1 MTQHTKHDDRSI
13 GPVPQYPA
21 IDQAVS
27 QYMKG
32 FEAGLAK
39 GQPPVVAEQAAI
51 DKAVSEYMKG
61 FDAGLAE
68 GLRRTASQIP
78 LKNPLE
84 TAAEAPTSDVGTQ
97 TRAQEVKVQKG
108 RASQSQHQSTGPSQE
123 VSGEQLESAALE
135 LLLKEGK
142 HAADR
147 NHPKRDK
154 ELSSVPDS
162 QPKIAGRPPI
172 PPPVTQHT
180 GQPIH
185 LAPYGLSAEP
195 KCHNP
200 PPSRTPYPPTPRSV
214 YCGPKMPYS
223 ITEAGYTHPYTN
235 SSGHYPSST
244 PAERT
249 SASHKDGPKTKD
261 DSAEKPSQP
270 PSEKPRSRQAEENAH
285 GVKALRPQL
294 AIPVSKLRRTS
305 QQFDASSGRVSP
317 ISSDDNVASEE
328 DETEIEDKSAPE
340 FLNTDTLA
348 KPRVLSKYSGGKAPR
363 KQLATRVPN
372 PNFPYNEEPSSSNDS
387 SDASD
392 EDDTGAN
399 DTSTHPASKTNGL
412 RIPGSNRLGPYTGT
426 FAPRKQLATSTPPR
440 DTSKQHA
447 SHPSSDSSEETL
459 KGDKKG
465 LGDYSDDSETAHLTD
480 FHKQVL
486 MFKQAEKK
494 RAAEGTAAAW
504 TVAMGSKTDSGT
516 NPGLRTSGKAR
527 RGLRRLGGAMR

>member
-1 MTQHTKHDDRSI
+1 MVMTQHTKHDDRSI

-51 DKAVSEYMKG
+51 DKAVTEYMKG

-68 GLRRTASQIP
+68 GLRRTASQTSM
-78 LKNPLE
+78 KNPLE

-97 TRAQEVKVQKG
+97 TRAQEVKIQRG
-108 RASQSQHQSTGPSQE
+108 RASQSQHQSTRPSQE

-142 HAADR
+142 HVADK

-154 ELSSVPDS
+154 DLPSIPDS
-162 QPKIAGRPPI
+162 QPTISGRPPDS
-172 PPPVTQHT
+172 PPVPQHT
-180 GQPIH
+180 AQQAP

-195 KCHNP
+195 KCYNP
-200 PPSRTPYPPTPRSV
+200 PPLPTPYPPPPRSV

-223 ITEAGYTHPYTN
+223 ITEAGYTHPYAN

-244 PAERT
+244 SAENT
-249 SASHKDGPKTKD
+249 AASHNDKNKTKD
-261 DSAEKPSQP
+261 SSAER
-270 PSEKPRSRQAEENAH
+270 PSEPSSGKPRFKQTEERSL
-285 GVKALRPQL
+285 GGKALRPQQ

-305 QQFDASSGRVSP
+305 QQFDASSGRVST

-372 PNFPYNEEPSSSNDS
+372 PNFPYNEEPSSSSDS
-387 SDASD
+387 SDASY

-399 DTSTHPASKTNGL
+399 DTSTHPASKTEL
-412 RIPGSNRLGPYTGT
+412 GSDRPGPYTGT

-459 KGDKKG
+459 KDDKKG

-504 TVAMGSKTDSGT
+504 TVAMGSKTASGT
-516 NPGLRTSGKAR
+516 DPSLQTGGKGR
-527 RGLRRLGGAMR
+527 RGATDEL